1 MSTPSINL
9 PSEVDWVLDLLGFD
23 WPDAKEGS
31 IFDASQAWFQF
42 AADVRLA
49 QGTGQT
55 AANAVLSGVNFGD
68 AVQKFE
74 AAWRKYAESGTGYFE
89 VAALAAE
96 VLGAMLAAVAAIV
109 LACKIAVIAQLVA
122 LAIELLAA
130 QAAAPVTF
138 GLSEA
143 GAAGATVATRVMV
156 RQILQR
162 LEREVVQKVEEAA
175 EEAAT
180 KKAKDIALDALKKAA
195 VAGGKAVGQDL
206 AKQGIKNYFGAQHGI
221 DAGEAALAGGK
232 AAVKTG
238 VSEFAGGM
246 AERKGAQ
253 KLLGGSEEGARGGKF
268 VHDAFKAHEAAE
280 GKKEKWGERVD
291 KGFDFVGLGEDKGE
305 SGGDSGGESGGGEQ
319 ETRTERRLRP
329 PVATPPAQ
337 ESGPHYVPPRDI
349 TTMPAPAPAPVPGT
363 ESGRNEAERVRN
375 AFG

>member
-42 AADVRLA
+42 ANDVRQA
-49 QGTGQT
+49 QNEGQT
-55 AANAVLSGVNFGD
+55 AANAVVSSVNFGD
-68 AVQKFE
+68 AVEKFE
-74 AAWRKYAESGTGYFE
+74 EAWRKYSESGTGYFE

-96 VLGAMLAAVAAIV
+96 VLGAMLAAVAAVV
-109 LACKIAVIAQLVA
+109 LACKIAVIAQLIA
-122 LAIELLAA
+122 LALELLAA

-138 GLSEA
+138 GISEA

-175 EEAAT
+175 QEAVT

-221 DAGEAALAGGK
+221 DVGEAALEGGK

-238 VSEFAGGM
+238 VSEFASGM

-253 KLLGGSEEGARGGKF
+253 KLLDNSTEGQRGAKF
-268 VHDAFKAHEAAE
+268 VHDAFKAHEKAE
-280 GKKEKWGERVD
+280 GKKETWGDRVD
-291 KGFDFVGLGEDKGE
+291 KAYDFVGLGDDGGE
-305 SGGDSGGESGGGEQ
+305 SGGASGGDSGGAEE
-319 ETRTERRLRP
+319 EPTTERRLRP
-329 PVATPPAQ
+329 PVAP
-337 ESGPHYVPPRDI
+337 ESESHFVPQRDI
-349 TTMPAPAPAPVPGT
+349 TTMPAPAPPPVPET
-363 ESGRNEAERVRN
+363 ESGRYEADRVRN